1 MALLTVLATR
11 ANYNDVMLALRYIY
25 VLALVIWLG
34 GMIAVGL
41 VAAPAIFY
49 ALEVHDPTGGRV
61 AAGAAF
67 GEVLRRFHVWTYASA
82 AVMLIALGTLAAL
95 GSRPVAFRARLAIV
109 VTMLAIALFSG
120 VWVSGRIER
129 LQARIDMPVQSL
141 PATDPRRTEFGRLHG
156 LSTGLML
163 VNILGGLVLLYWEAR
178 E

>member
-1 MALLTVLATR
+1 M
-11 ANYNDVMLALRYIY
+11 ANYNDAMLALRYVY
-25 VLALVIWLG
+25 ALALVIWLG

-41 VAAPAIFY
+41 VAAPAIFH
-49 ALEVHDPTGGRV
+49 ALEIHDPTGGRI

-67 GEVLRRFHVWTYASA
+67 GEILRRFHQWTYASA
-82 AVMLIALGTLAAL
+82 AAILVALGTLAVL

-120 VWVSGRIER
+120 MWVSGRIER

-141 PATDPRRTEFGRLHG
+141 PATDPRRAEFGRLHG

-163 VNILGGLVLLYWEAR
+163 MNILGGLVLLYWEAR